1 MSEDIINLLDEL
13 SIDKACLLGHSMG
26 GKMSMVTALQHVSTY
41 ITPLRRLFKNINL
54 DTFVTYMSA
63 EKTLKFIRC
72 LQKNGKRF

>member
-26 GKMSMVTALQHVSTY
+26 GKMSMVTALQHVSTC

-54 DTFVTYMSA
+54 DTFDAYMSA
-63 EKTLKFIRC
+63 EKTL
-72 LQKNGKRF
+72 